1 MGTLEISLIAGF
13 MLGTLSMWLVNLIN
27 NRYTQQERKL
37 SLVAL
42 KRAKRD

>member
-1 MGTLEISLIAGF
+1 MSTLEISLIVGI

-37 SLVAL
+37 SLLAL
-42 KRAKRD
+42 KRAKKD